1 VAPEPS
7 AAAAALPAQ
16 PLTPVPPR
24 AAAVILG
31 TMITLIVL
39 LTAILI
45 ETTWVNPA
53 SASEAP
59 VVEQPSTVAQR

>member
-7 AAAAALPAQ
+7 TAAAALPTQ
-16 PLTPVPPR
+16 LTPVPPR

-31 TMITLIVL
+31 TMLLLIVL

-45 ETTWVNPA
+45 ETTWGHPA
-53 SASEAP
+53 SATESP
-59 VVEQPSTVAQR
+59 TVESSTVAQR

>member
-1 VAPEPS
+1 VT
-7 AAAAALPAQ
+7 AALPAQ

-45 ETTWVNPA
+45 DTTWVNPA
-53 SASEAP
+53 SATESP

>member
-1 VAPEPS
+1 VAPEPVT
-7 AAAAALPAQ
+7 AALPAQ

-45 ETTWVNPA
+45 DTTWVNPA
-53 SASEAP
+53 SATESP

>member
-1 VAPEPS
+1 VAPEPV
-7 AAAAALPAQ
+7 ATTLPAQ
-16 PLTPVPPR
+16 PSTPLPPR

-31 TMITLIVL
+31 TMISLIVL

-53 SASEAP
+53 SASELP
-59 VVEQPSTVAQR
+59 VVESSTVAQR

>member
-1 VAPEPS
+1 VAPEPT
-7 AAAAALPAQ
+7 AAALPTQAL
-16 PLTPVPPR
+16 PPVPPR

-53 SASEAP
+53 SATEAP
-59 VVEQPSTVAQR
+59 TVESSTVAQR

>member
-7 AAAAALPAQ
+7 AAALPAQ
-16 PLTPVPPR
+16 PPTPVPPH

-59 VVEQPSTVAQR
+59 VVESSTVAQR

>member
-1 VAPEPS
+1 VAPDPT
-7 AAAAALPAQ
+7 AATLPAQ

-24 AAAVILG
+24 AAVAILG

-39 LTAILI
+39 LTAVLI
-45 ETTWVNPA
+45 ETTWGNPA

-59 VVEQPSTVAQR
+59 VVESTVAQR

>member
-1 VAPEPS
+1 VAPEPAS
-7 AAAAALPAQ
+7 AALPAQ
-16 PLTPVPPR
+16 PLAPVPPR

-45 ETTWVNPA
+45 DTTWVNPA
-53 SASEAP
+53 SATEST
-59 VVEQPSTVAQR
+59 VIQPSTVAQR